1 MNGYTILAFFFG
13 FVIGVVIMALA
24 AASGRYRED

>member
-1 MNGYTILAFFFG
+1 MNGYTILAFFIGIFFG
-13 FVIGVVIMALA
+13 ITIMALA

>member
-13 FVIGVVIMALA
+13 FVIGVVIMAFA